1 MFHAMGKC
9 YNNTAKWDFFS
20 VRGMYYAC
28 GFFTLAMMGRRMED
42 FTTDGAQRMNVEK
55 DLVRVVGVF

>member
-1 MFHAMGKC
+1 MGFLFC
-9 YNNTAKWDFFS
+9 SWH
-20 VRGMYYAC
+20 VLCMWVL
-28 GFFTLAMMGRRMED
+28 TLAMMGRRRED